1 MKMDIDL
8 DRSTALYLM
17 ASGRR
22 DEGRAGHAA
31 LPSLVVDR
39 FEQPAVEGDVD
50 PPLGSP
56 VQQERNQHDVCAT
69 APVGEFRVAL
79 DSVD

>member
-1 MKMDIDL
+1 MEMDSGL
-8 DRSTALYLM
+8 ARSTALYLM
-17 ASGRR
+17 ASCRR

-31 LPSLVVDR
+31 LSSFVVDR
-39 FEQPAVEGDVD
+39 FEQPAVKGDVD

-56 VQQERNQHDVCAT
+56 VEQERNPHDACAT
-69 APVGEFRVAL
+69 VPVSEFRVAL

>member
-1 MKMDIDL
+1 MEMDSCL

-17 ASGRR
+17 ASGRP
-22 DEGRAGHAA
+22 DEGRAGDAA
-31 LPSLVVDR
+31 LASFVVDR

-50 PPLGSP
+50 PPLGSS
-56 VQQERNQHDVCAT
+56 VQQEGIQHDVCAT